1 MERSFKKEVDA
12 LRLGDGET
20 FRGEGI
26 LAVTKAL
33 LQSGVSYVGG
43 YQGAPVSH
51 LLDVMVDAEDL
62 LADLGVHVETCTNEA
77 AAAAML
83 GASINYPLRGAVTW
97 KSIVGTNVAADAL
110 SNLASPGVIGGALI
124 VLGEDFGEG
133 ASVIQERSYA
143 YAMKSSI
150 WLLDPR
156 PDLPTIVDM
165 VEKGFELSEASHAPV
180 MLDLRVRAC
189 HVTGEFLAKDNKRG
203 AYSGQH
209 RLAGPPRFEYGRLAH
224 PPVIFTQ
231 ERLKAEE
238 RLPAAQKFI
247 REQKLNEVIPGEVNE
262 IGIIVLGGLTN
273 NLLRA
278 LARLDL
284 ADLYGA
290 SRIPIYVLNVAYPLV
305 PDEVKDFCLGKL
317 AVLAV
322 EEGSPEYVEQ
332 QVNMILRGID
342 IPTRVLGK
350 GCLSRSGDYNSEA
363 LLRGIAAFLTQTR
376 PTGIDADAIAKRAE
390 EFLAHK
396 PLAVADAGDIPARPP
411 NFCTGCPERPV
422 FAAIKLVQREI
433 GPTHISADIGCHS
446 FATFAPFSLGNS
458 ILGYGMSLASAA
470 AVGPNMANRPISIMG
485 DGGFWHNGLITG
497 VASNMFNKGDGVLIV
512 MQNGYASAT
521 GQQYLPSS
529 AANRSGTPTGITIE
543 KTLRSLGVTWLRTVR
558 TYSVAKMVKTL
569 KEAMRTAEQGLKV
582 IIADGECMLARQRR
596 IRAEDA
602 DKLKR
607 GERVVKTRFGVDDE
621 ICTGDHSCIRLSG
634 CPSLTVKPNPDPLR
648 TDPVATVIESCVGC
662 GLCGEV
668 AHAAVL
674 CPSFYRTDI
683 ISNPNWWDR
692 TLFRL
697 RRSVISA
704 LGGGTSS
711 PSPQRGEAQAAS
723 GRRSL
728 SEERRCEASAM
739 VRGLGPSSNSPG
751 DSRTPSPQPS
761 PLRGEGA
768 RLVQPQS
775 SARPLTVLI
784 AALGGE
790 GGGVL
795 TDWIVAAAES
805 QNFPVQSTSIP
816 GVAQRTGAT
825 TYHIELVPTPASKS
839 DKRRPILA
847 LAPGVGDVD
856 LVVASEL
863 MEAGRAIAGGF
874 VTPDRT
880 TTIASTSRSYLVVEK
895 MAMGDGRYDQQRLL
909 QSVEKNSKST
919 LLLDLEAIAHE
930 AGAMINAVMLGAI
943 AGAGALPIPA
953 ESFEAA
959 IRADGKAVEAN
970 LRGFRSG
977 FAAARGGSHLRAGP
991 TKRHQAPAASLAD
1004 FENEIARM
1012 PEAAR
1017 AFVTEGVRRLAAYQD
1032 LAYARLYLDRLGPIR
1047 DADAKAGA
1055 DGQLLAEAAR
1065 HLAVRMSYEDVV
1077 RVAQAKIDPAR
1088 FARIAQQM
1096 AIKPDQPFAITEFLK
1111 PGVEEFCSIL
1121 PPWLA
1126 RPILAFAERHAKF
1139 AAAHWG
1145 MEINTASLSGFLRFY
1160 ILAKLRRFRPRTWRY
1175 REEQREI
1182 GNWLKLILRAAPL
1195 SAELAIEIA
1204 ECARL
1209 IKGYGDTHKRGSDN
1223 YRVIVAQVIEPAL
1236 AGQIPLRQAT
1246 DAIAS
1251 ARTAALLDPEGE
1263 ALSKCL
1269 AALSSPPVHAIA
1281 AE

>member
-12 LRLGDGET
+12 LRLGAGET

-124 VLGEDFGEG
+124 VLGEDYGEG

-156 PDLPTIVDM
+156 PDLPTIVRM

-189 HVTGEFLAKDNKRG
+189 HLTGEFQAKDNKRG
-203 AYSGQH
+203 AFSGQH
-209 RLAGPPRFEYGRLAH
+209 RLEGPPRFEYGRLAH
-224 PPVIFTQ
+224 PPVIFSQ
-231 ERLKAEE
+231 ERLKIEE

-247 REQKLNEVIPGEVNE
+247 REHKLNEVIPGDIDDV
-262 IGIIVLGGLTN
+262 GIIVLGGLTN
-273 NLLRA
+273 GLLRG

-284 ADLYGA
+284 ADLYGV
-290 SRIPIYVLNVAYPLV
+290 SRIPIYVLNVAYPLA
-305 PDEVKDFCLGKL
+305 PEEVKAFCAGKR
-317 AVLAV
+317 AVLMV

-332 QVNMILRGID
+332 QIGGILRNAD
-342 IPTRVLGK
+342 LQTRVLSK
-350 GCLSRSGDYNSEA
+350 GCLPRSGDYTSEVFI
-363 LLRGIAAFLTQTR
+363 RGLAAFLSETR
-376 PTGIDADAIAKRAE
+376 PSGIDADAVTARANDM
-390 EFLAHK
+390 LAHK
-396 PLAVADAGDIPARPP
+396 ATLSATVGDIPPRPP

-422 FAAIKLVQREI
+422 FTAIKLAQREI

-470 AVGPNMANRPISIMG
+470 AVGPNMKKRSISIMG

-529 AANRSGTPTGITIE
+529 KANRSGTPTGMTIE

-558 TYSVAKMVKTL
+558 SYSVAKMAATL
-569 KEAMRTAEQGLKV
+569 KDAMRSAEHGLKV

-596 IRAEDA
+596 VRAEDTE
-602 DKLKR
+602 KLKH
-607 GERVVKTRFGVDDE
+607 GERVLKTRYGVDDE

-648 TDPVATVIESCVGC
+648 TDPVAAVIESCVGC

-674 CPSFYRTDI
+674 CPSFYRADVV
-683 ISNPNWWDR
+683 SNPNWRDR
-692 TLFRL
+692 TLSQL
-697 RRSVISA
+697 RSTVINWLAGGATPSLAPAAETSA
-704 LGGGTSS
+704 
-711 PSPQRGEAQAAS
+711 PS
-723 GRRSL
+723 GRPTL
-728 SEERRCEASAM
+728 P
-739 VRGLGPSSNSPG
+739 PS
-751 DSRTPSPQPS
+751 
-761 PLRGEGA
+761 GET
-768 RLVQPQS
+768 RIRQLQVNV
-775 SARPLTVLI
+775 RPLTILI

-795 TDWIVAAAES
+795 TDWIVAAAAS
-805 QNFPVQSTSIP
+805 QGFPVQSTSIP

-825 TYHIELVPTPASKS
+825 TYHVEMVPAPTTS
-839 DKRRPILA
+839 DPRRPILG

-863 MEAGRAIAGGF
+863 MEAGRAIMAGY

-880 TTIASTSRSYLVVEK
+880 TTIASTSRSYLVTEK
-895 MAMGDGRYDQQRLL
+895 IAMGDGRYDHQRLVTA
-909 QSVEKNSKST
+909 VETNSKNT
-919 LLLDLEAIAHE
+919 LLLDLEAIARSS
-930 AGAMINAVMLGAI
+930 GAMINAVMLGTI
-943 AGAGALPIPA
+943 AATDALPIPA
-953 ESFEAA
+953 EAFEAA
-959 IRADGKAVEAN
+959 IRTDGKAVETN
-970 LRGFRSG
+970 LRGFRAG
-977 FAAARGGSHLRAGP
+977 LEAARAGSQLRVEP
-991 TKRHQAPAASLAD
+991 SKRHQAPLSCLAD
-1004 FENEIARM
+1004 LESEIAAM

-1017 AFVTEGVRRLAAYQD
+1017 AFATEGVRRLAAYQD
-1032 LAYARLYLDRLGPIR
+1032 FAYARLYLDRFEAIR

-1055 DGQLLAEAAR
+1055 GGKLLAETAR
-1065 HLAVRMSYEDVV
+1065 HLAVRMSYEDVI
-1077 RVAQAKIDPAR
+1077 RVAQVKIDPAR
-1088 FARIAQQM
+1088 FARIRRELSV
-1096 AIKPDQPFAITEFLK
+1096 KPEQTFTVTEFLK
-1111 PGVEEFCSIL
+1111 PGVEEFCSVL

-1126 RPILAFAERHAKF
+1126 RRILGLAERYPALGRAHVAMAVNTASIFGYLRFYVLAKLRGF
-1139 AAAHWG
+1139 RPKTFRYQEEQRAIEDWLRLVAQA
-1145 MEINTASLSGFLRFY
+1145 ASLSG
-1160 ILAKLRRFRPRTWRY
+1160 
-1175 REEQREI
+1175 
-1182 GNWLKLILRAAPL
+1182 
-1195 SAELAIEIA
+1195 ELALEIA

-1209 IKGYGDTHKRGSDN
+1209 IKGYGDTHKRGSGN
-1223 YRVIVAQVIEPAL
+1223 YRLIASQVIEPAL
-1236 AGQIPLRQAT
+1236 AGDMPARQAV

-1269 AALSSPPVHAIA
+1269 ADLASPPAHAIA

>member
-189 HVTGEFLAKDNKRG
+189 HVTGEFTAKNNKRG

-231 ERLKAEE
+231 ERLKVEE

-247 REQKLNEVIPGEVNE
+247 REQKLNEVISGEANE

-290 SRIPIYVLNVAYPLV
+290 SRVPIYVLNVAYPLV
-305 PDEVKDFCLGKL
+305 PEEVKDFCIGKS
-317 AVLAV
+317 AVLVV

-332 QVNMILRGID
+332 QINMILRGSD
-342 IPTRVLGK
+342 ISTRVLGK

-363 LLRGIAAFLTQTR
+363 LLRGIAAFLTQTH
-376 PTGIDADAIAKRAE
+376 PAGIDADAVAKRAE

-396 PLAVADAGDIPARPP
+396 PAAVADAGDIPARPP

-470 AVGPNMANRPISIMG
+470 AVGPNMTNRPISIMG

-543 KTLRSLGVTWLRTVR
+543 KTLRSLGVTWLRTVH
-558 TYSVAKMVKTL
+558 TYGVAKMAKTL
-569 KEAMRTAEQGLKV
+569 KEAMRTAEHGLKV

-596 IRAEDA
+596 IRAADA

-674 CPSFYRTDI
+674 CPSFYRTDV

-692 TLFRL
+692 ALFGF
-697 RRSVISA
+697 RRAVIAA
-704 LGGGTSS
+704 LGGDTSP
-711 PSPQRGEAQAAS
+711 PSSQRGE
-723 GRRSL
+723 GG
-728 SEERRCEASAM
+728 
-739 VRGLGPSSNSPG
+739 VRGLGPLGDSPK

-761 PLRGEGA
+761 PLWGEGA
-768 RLVQPQS
+768 RISERQANV
-775 SARPLTVLI
+775 RPLTVLI

-825 TYHIELVPTPASKS
+825 TYHIELVPASASRS

-874 VTPDRT
+874 VTPNRT
-880 TTIASTSRSYLVVEK
+880 ATIASTSRSYLVVEK
-895 MAMGDGRYDQQRLL
+895 MAMGDGRYDQQRLI

-919 LLLDLEAIAHE
+919 LLLDLEAIARE

-953 ESFEAA
+953 EAFEAA

-977 FAAARGGSHLRAGP
+977 FAAARGGSHLRADP
-991 TKRHQAPAASLAD
+991 LKRHQAPAASLTD
-1004 FENEIARM
+1004 LENEIARM
-1012 PEAAR
+1012 SEAAR
-1017 AFVTEGVRRLAAYQD
+1017 AFITEGVRRLAAYQD
-1032 LAYARLYLDRLGPIR
+1032 LAYARLYLNRLGPIR

-1055 DGQLLAEAAR
+1055 NGQLLAETAR
-1065 HLAVRMSYEDVV
+1065 HLAVRMSYEDVI
-1077 RVAQAKIDPAR
+1077 RVAQAKIDPTR
-1088 FARIAQQM
+1088 FARIATQM
-1096 AIKPDQPFAITEFLK
+1096 GIKPDQPFAVTEFLK

-1126 RPILAFAERHAKF
+1126 RRILALAERHAKF
-1139 AAAHWG
+1139 GGAHWG
-1145 MEINTASLSGFLRFY
+1145 MEINTASISGFLRFY
-1160 ILAKLRRFRPRTWRY
+1160 ILAKLRRWRPRSWRFQ
-1175 REEQREI
+1175 EEQREI
-1182 GNWLKLILRAAPL
+1182 ESWLKLIARAAPL
-1195 SAELAIEIA
+1195 SAELATEIA

-1236 AGQIPLRQAT
+1236 AGQIPVRQAT

-1269 AALSSPPVHAIA
+1269 GELSSPPAHAIA